1 MKSDRDIFILTTAKQ
16 IARTSLWGGTGIFL
30 LFAISKID
38 KVMVFS
44 AFFIFFAV
52 LANGIMLLILLLSL
66 ITRSTARREII
77 NTILIIIINIPIA
90 IFYVWLSIQISE
102 LNHIKL

>member
-1 MKSDRDIFILTTAKQ
+1 MKSERDILIITIAKQ
-16 IARTSLWGGTGIFL
+16 IARISLWGGTGIFL

-52 LANGIMLLILLLSL
+52 LANGIMLFILLVSL
-66 ITRSTARREII
+66 ITPNTAKREIV

-90 IFYVWLSIQISE
+90 IFYVWLSIQIAD